1 VRSALLVA
9 AAGAGERLGRRP
21 KGLLVLAG
29 RPLLRWCLDS
39 LAGAVDEVVIACP
52 PGAEDRFAKLAG
64 PHARAVTGGTTR
76 QESVRAALAASS
88 GELIA
93 VHDVARPF
101 ATRELLVRVLAAAA
115 TAGAATAALPVVDT
129 LVRETAR
136 GLETVDRDGVSAVQ
150 TPQAFLRAVLEAA
163 HAQAAR
169 NGWQS
174 TDDAS
179 LARRAGARVA
189 LVEGER
195 YNLKITT
202 PADLA
207 LADEI
212 ARWLASR

>member
-1 VRSALLVA
+1 MRSALLVA
-9 AAGAGERLGRRP
+9 AAGTGERLGRRP

-29 RPLLRWCLDS
+29 RPLLRWCLDA

-52 PGAEDRFAKLAG
+52 PGQEERFAELAG
-64 PHARAVTGGTTR
+64 PQARAVTGGSTR

-136 GLETVDRDGVSAVQ
+136 GLETMDRDGVSAVQ

-169 NGWQS
+169 NGWQG
-174 TDDAS
+174 TDDAG
-179 LARRAGARVA
+179 LARRAGAHVA